1 MLVSELGGGLEGCRF
16 HLELVLKLMDALFEL
31 ADFELGG
38 VDEGGEVEER
48 GEEIGVVNFGF
59 DKPLYQGPMLYLLMH
74 M

>member
-1 MLVSELGGGLEGCRF
+1 
-16 HLELVLKLMDALFEL
+16 MDALFEL